1 MSKNF
6 RLLAAVALGLPAF
19 AQAAPSDYVRVP
31 SVEYGER
38 EIDFKYGTEKAKDSE
53 GGGRFTAASV
63 GLGYGATPWWFTEAY
78 VKYEKEGGEKT
89 KYDAFEW
96 ENRFQLTESNKY
108 FVDVGLFTEI
118 EIPRERRVEGYE
130 LAFGPLFQFDTGPVR
145 WNANVFF
152 EKVIR
157 SREEGAHP
165 TEIGYQLQAAYRLPA
180 GIDIG
185 VQAFGEMGKW
195 NDWEPRDEQKHRAG
209 PAIFGKVKL
218 GEGRQVLKYNAA
230 LLFGETHATP
240 RHTFRLQAEYEF

>member
-1 MSKNF
+1 MSRNL

-19 AQAAPSDYVRVP
+19 ALAAPSDYVRTP

-38 EIDFKYGTEKAKDSE
+38 EIDFKYGSQDGE
-53 GGGRFTAASV
+53 RFTAASV
-63 GLGYGATPWWFTEAY
+63 GFGYGATPWWFTEAY
-78 VKYEKEGGEKT
+78 LKFEKETGSKT
-89 KYDAFEW
+89 RYDAFEW
-96 ENRFQLTESNKY
+96 ENKFQLTESNKY
-108 FVDVGLFTEI
+108 FVDVGFFTEI
-118 EIPRERRVEGYE
+118 EIPRERRLEGYE

-152 EKVIR
+152 EKMIR

-165 TEIGYQLQAAYRLPA
+165 TEIGYQLQAAYRLPS
-180 GIDIG
+180 GFDVG

-195 NDWEPRDEQKHRAG
+195 DDWEPSDEQKHRVG
-209 PAIFGKVKL
+209 PAIFGKLKL

-230 LLFGETHATP
+230 VLFGETPATP